1 MSQSGSKLVVVLGS
15 LALALAAA
23 SWWYRFESAH
33 RSTQFWGPEAAQL
46 IVEPGP
52 VEALGLQSSAEGE
65 KRAADLL
72 PQLGDAYAVVSRLD
86 LTNAPGMVHLR
97 HALTSDSNYVWGQSA
112 AAPAAWRWALR
123 FQDPG
128 FQDADRQLLVLF
140 TADLATLGKSATNSS
155 PAEVISC
162 QPMAETLQQYF
173 TALGLL
179 D

>member
-1 MSQSGSKLVVVLGS
+1 MRQSGSKLVVVLGS

-23 SWWYRFESAH
+23 SWRYRFETAH
-33 RSTQFWGPEAAQL
+33 RSTQFWCPEAAQL
-46 IVEPGP
+46 IVEPGQ
-52 VEALGLQSSAEGE
+52 VVALGLQSSAEGE

-72 PQLGDAYAVVSRLD
+72 PLLGDAYTVVSRLD

-123 FQDPG
+123 

-173 TALGLL
+173 TALGLS